1 MKLTQH
7 NLLSNN
13 FSKGVILT
21 CIASIFWGLPQ
32 PLFFNELNHINT
44 IEVVLHRG
52 FWSFFFLFLIL
63 VLFSN
68 LIEFVQIFKSKKKL
82 FILTITA
89 LLIAS
94 NWGGFIFAVGQE
106 RVQDASMGYF
116 ITPMISIILGYLFL
130 KENLSLIKIFS
141 VFLMIFAIIFL
152 FINLNKIPYL
162 ILLIGSTW
170 AVYGLLRKQI
180 NVSPSIGLLYESF
193 VITLISLPYLIY
205 LFVNS
210 ESSFLTVDYK
220 TTLFLI
226 LTGAVT
232 IFPLFFFNSGLKFI
246 QLGLAGVLFYLAPSF
261 HFITSVFILG
271 ENILSAK
278 LISFIIIWIGIILYI
293 YSTFKER
300 VIENKTQ

>member
-1 MKLTQH
+1 MLH
-7 NLLSNN
+7 NN
-13 FSKGVILT
+13 FSKGVLLT

-44 IEVVLHRG
+44 IEVVIHRG
-52 FWSFFFLFLIL
+52 FWSFLFLFLIL

-89 LLIAS
+89 TLIAS

-130 KENLSLIKIFS
+130 KEKLSLIKIFS

-162 ILLIGSTW
+162 ILLIGATW
-170 AVYGLLRKQI
+170 AIYGLLRKQI
-180 NVSPSIGLLYESF
+180 NVSPSIGAASTLY
-193 VITLISLPYLIY
+193 
-205 LFVNS
+205 
-210 ESSFLTVDYK
+210 
-220 TTLFLI
+220 
-226 LTGAVT
+226 
-232 IFPLFFFNSGLKFI
+232 
-246 QLGLAGVLFYLAPSF
+246 
-261 HFITSVFILG
+261 
-271 ENILSAK
+271 
-278 LISFIIIWIGIILYI
+278 
-293 YSTFKER
+293 
-300 VIENKTQ
+300 